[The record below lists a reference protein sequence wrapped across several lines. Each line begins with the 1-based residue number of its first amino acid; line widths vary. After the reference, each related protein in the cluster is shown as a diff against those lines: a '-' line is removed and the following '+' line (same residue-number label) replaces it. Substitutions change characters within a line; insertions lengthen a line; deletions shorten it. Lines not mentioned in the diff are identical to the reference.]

1 MAHLEGA
8 YEQTSQ
14 RLAAIDLR
22 FDAIDR
28 RFDAVDRKIDDLRTA
43 VYDRIDSLRLDL
55 NGKIDQRFM
64 WTVGI
69 IAGTWLTTILSIFLH
84 H

>member
-28 RFDAVDRKIDDLRTA
+28 RFDGLDRKIDE
-43 VYDRIDSLRLDL
+43 
-55 NGKIDQRFM
+55 RFL
-64 WTVGI
+64 WTIGVVF
-69 IAGTWLTTILSIFLH
+69 ATWLTTIIAIFLH

>member
-1 MAHLEGA
+1 MSPLESRMSHLEGA
-8 YEQTSQ
+8 YEQTAQ

-28 RFDAVDRKIDDLRTA
+28 RFDAVDRRFDSLDRKIDE
-43 VYDRIDSLRLDL
+43 
-55 NGKIDQRFM
+55 RFM
-64 WTVGI
+64 WTIGVV
-69 IAGTWLTTILSIFLH
+69 IATWLTTIVAIVVH

>member
-28 RFDAVDRKIDDLRTA
+28 KIDE
-43 VYDRIDSLRLDL
+43 
-55 NGKIDQRFM
+55 RFM
-64 WTVGI
+64 WAIGIVLGTWSTTI
-69 IAGTWLTTILSIFLH
+69 IAILVH